1 MTISSG
7 SRRVAAWY
15 VLFAV
20 YAGGVA
26 LFSGPGNDRSWG
38 IWASFGYAAAAA
50 LAAAW
55 PSRRGRLA
63 ALAAGLAGALVAP
76 LTGLA
81 TQAPP
86 TPDVV
91 VVTRSAA
98 LLLHHATP
106 YLPSAQLAHGG
117 WLAYNPYLPVMA
129 IFGLPHALG
138 LSGLAGDPRPW
149 LAIATFLLLAAGFRA
164 AAFRPSAFRAA
175 AFRAPALRAAGR
187 DRDGSSG
194 HLDRAGFAIA
204 SPVLAFPLAVGITD
218 PPVLALTCLALAL
231 LAQPVPVR
239 SVPRVWLAA
248 LTLGVACAMKYTAW
262 PALVVLTAMIAARDG
277 RRAAARFAAAAITA
291 AAILTV
297 VLAPAAVA
305 APAALIQN
313 TVAFPLGL
321 THARTPAQSPLPGHL
336 LASLGPAGHLTAIIL
351 LIAAGLAIA
360 ASLMTHPAADT
371 AAAARR
377 LALGLS
383 LMFALSPATRF
394 GYFAYPVGLY
404 GWLALCGQESLRLGR
419 PLDRGE
425 RHRDPAVGVLR
436 AAGDLRLRLRSVPL
450 LEPGDASR
458 EELPRFGQPRPP
470 VGRTERVS
478 PAHPGT
484 ADHEGELPARLG
496 RHHLAAGL
504 PGSAG
509 LHVPAGEPGTHLRAT
524 AVIPPAGLADRAPL
538 AHPGHVGD
546 QRVQGLGRARD
557 QDRI

>member
-1 MTISSG
+1 MTTSSG

-63 ALAAGLAGALVAP
+63 ALAASLAGALVAP
-76 LTGLA
+76 LTWLA

-149 LAIATFLLLAAGFRA
+149 LAIATFLLLAA
-164 AAFRPSAFRAA
+164 AFRAA
-175 AFRAPALRAAGR
+175 AVRPPALRATALRAAGR

-194 HLDRAGFAIA
+194 QLDRAGFAIA

-231 LAQPVPVR
+231 LAQAVPGR

-277 RRAAARFAAAAITA
+277 RRAATRFAAAAITA
-291 AAILTV
+291 TAILTV
-297 VLAPAAVA
+297 ALAPAAVA

-351 LIAAGLAIA
+351 LITAGLAIA
-360 ASLMTHPAADT
+360 ASLMTNPPADG
-371 AAAARR
+371 AATARR

-404 GWLALCGQESLRLGR
+404 GWLALCGPESLRLGR

-458 EELPRFGQPRPP
+458 EELPRLGQPRPP
-470 VGRTERVS
+470 VGRAERVS

-484 ADHEGELPARLG
+484 ADHESELPARLG

-504 PGSAG
+504 PGSVG